1 MARGCATRHAVAP
14 RRGHVSRPPR
24 RCTSARAG
32 PWPSHADLDY
42 GMYPSRCVSIGATV
56 HAMPASLPHEGLIAL
71 FRNRPM
77 LAPELLRDVL
87 HVALPTYTDVR
98 VESAE
103 LTSILPTEYRAD
115 LVVLLVEGKPVLGII
130 VEVQLREDPDKL
142 VSWPAYIVNLFAR
155 IRCPVELLVVSPS
168 ASVAA
173 WASRPIPIGA
183 SVIRPLVLGPS
194 GVPVIRSVDEASL
207 SPELAVLSAMA
218 HGHDDVDTAVAIALA
233 ASTAA
238 QKLGK
243 DLWLLYFGLIRTG
256 LGEAARKKFQMLP
269 QGQQFFDESQQRS
282 FERGALTGKA
292 AGEASAI
299 LRVLG
304 KRGLVISDAQRE
316 KILACIDIPTL
327 ESWLDK
333 AVTAASTDEL
343 FV

>member
-1 MARGCATRHAVAP
+1 M
-14 RRGHVSRPPR
+14 PP
-24 RCTSARAG
+24 
-32 PWPSHADLDY
+32 
-42 GMYPSRCVSIGATV
+42 
-56 HAMPASLPHEGLIAL
+56 SLPHEGLIAL

-77 LAPELLRDVL
+77 LAPELLRDLL
-87 HVALPTYTDVR
+87 HITLPAYTDVR
-98 VESAE
+98 IESAE
-103 LTSILPTEYRAD
+103 LTSLLPTEYRAD
-115 LVVLLVEGKPVLGII
+115 LVVLLVDGRPVLGII
-130 VEVQLREDPDKL
+130 VEVQLSEDADKR

-168 ASVAA
+168 SSVAA
-173 WASRPIPIGA
+173 WASKPIQIGA
-183 SVIRPLVLGPS
+183 STVRPLVLGPD
-194 GVPVIRSVDEASL
+194 GVPVIRTVDEASL

-218 HGHDDVDTAVAIALA
+218 HGQDDVDTAVAIALA

-292 AGEASAI
+292 EGEANAI

-304 KRGLVISDAQRE
+304 KRGLAVSDVQRE
-316 KILACIDIPTL
+316 KVLACTDIATL
-327 ESWLDK
+327 EGWLDK
-333 AVTAASTDEL
+333 AVTATSTDEL

>member
-1 MARGCATRHAVAP
+1 
-14 RRGHVSRPPR
+14 
-24 RCTSARAG
+24 
-32 PWPSHADLDY
+32 
-42 GMYPSRCVSIGATV
+42 
-56 HAMPASLPHEGLIAL
+56 MPMPSLPHEGLIAL

-87 HVALPTYTDVR
+87 HVALPAYTDVR

-130 VEVQLREDPDKL
+130 VEVQLREDHDKL

-194 GVPVIRSVDEASL
+194 GVPVIRTIHEASL

-218 HGHDDVDTAVAIALA
+218 HGRDDVDTAVAIALA

-238 QKLGK
+238 QNLGK

-292 AGEASAI
+292 AGEATAI
-299 LRVLG
+299 LRVLESRRVAVSDEHRQRILECADLDTLDRWLG
-304 KRGLVISDAQRE
+304 KVSLVTSA
-316 KILACIDIPTL
+316 
-327 ESWLDK
+327 
-333 AVTAASTDEL
+333 DEL